1 MMQEE
6 KDKLIEFFGDESRW
20 CKGLDA
26 MDEQGDAIHY
36 DDELAVS
43 WDIVGGVCH
52 LFGWPRAQKLFE
64 ALSRHIAHQRH
75 VDSAFRGQS
84 MAAMATLLDFNDDD
98 DTTHELLMARLNE
111 LPVWRGR
118 GTKEP

>member
-6 KDKLIEFFGDESRW
+6 KDRLIEFFGDERRW

-26 MDEQGDAIHY
+26 MDENGDSIHY
-36 DDELAVS
+36 NDEQAVS
-43 WDIVGGVCH
+43 WDIVGGVCK

-64 ALSRHIAHQRH
+64 PLSRHMAHQRH
-75 VDSAFRGQS
+75 IDSAFRGQS
-84 MAAMATLLDFNDDD
+84 MAAMASLLDFNDDS
-98 DTTHELLMARLNE
+98 DTTHELLMSRLSD

-118 GTKEP
+118 TAKGA